1 MKNTGYYVDF
11 KGFKIVVT
19 AEFIKLAR
27 VVGTKEYNDFKQLQT
42 DYPNLKIK
50 YAPKVNKNKNTHKGL
65 TIEFMERYIENSD
78 NRDLIINGFKKM
90 KAIYKGHPAYYA
102 KMKKYF
108 LSNFSDLTMRDIEMH
123 IESEEDMD
131 ESLNKEEAE
140 KAIENNISQAA
151 AKVSPTEIE
160 LAVAG

>member
-19 AEFIKLAR
+19 AEFVKLAG
-27 VVGTKEYNDFKQLQT
+27 VVGSKEYNDFKQLQA

-50 YAPKVNKNKNTHKGL
+50 YAPKVNKSKNTHKGL

-78 NRDLIINGFKKM
+78 NRDLIIGGFEKTRR
-90 KAIYKGHPAYYA
+90 IYKGHPAYYA

-108 LSNFSDLTMRDIEMH
+108 LSQFPELTAGELEMY
-123 IESEEDMD
+123 IDAEENMYRFLD
-131 ESLNKEEAE
+131 EEEVTRA
-140 KAIENNISQAA
+140 AENNVNQAT
-151 AKVSPTEIE
+151 AKVTPSEIE